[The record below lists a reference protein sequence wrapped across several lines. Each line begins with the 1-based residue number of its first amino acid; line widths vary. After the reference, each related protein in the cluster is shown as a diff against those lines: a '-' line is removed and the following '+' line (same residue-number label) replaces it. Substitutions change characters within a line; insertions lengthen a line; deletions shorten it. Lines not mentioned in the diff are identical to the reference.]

1 MVSWSMPKVSLKYIS
16 LNVDT
21 TVTKKKKSKD
31 SHDGAH
37 KDLLVWAT
45 TTQSRKSCGKYLQL
59 REDNSPLF
67 KTFLKMTRIE
77 LQQKLCNIQSVID
90 KVNHALNTTTIPP
103 YVYIDYIKKE
113 LGIDL
118 DDQRFNVDKEWS
130 LSTFFETRPKQK
142 QTVCIQTQPKH
153 PTDPQRRTNHK
164 SVQQI
169 STTTTVVVLL

>member
-1 MVSWSMPKVSLKYIS
+1 MASWLMPKVSLKYIS

-31 SHDGAH
+31 YREAQLADGQ
-37 KDLLVWAT
+37 LIWT
-45 TTQSRKSCGKYLQL
+45 TMTLSLKSCEKYLQL

-67 KTFLKMTRIE
+67 KIFLKMTRAE

-118 DDQRFNVDKEWS
+118 NDQRFNVDKE
-130 LSTFFETRPKQK
+130 
-142 QTVCIQTQPKH
+142 
-153 PTDPQRRTNHK
+153 
-164 SVQQI
+164 
-169 STTTTVVVLL
+169 

>member
-1 MVSWSMPKVSLKYIS
+1 MASWLMPKVSLKYIS

-31 SHDGAH
+31 YRDRVDHG
-37 KDLLVWAT
+37 DLLIWT
-45 TTQSRKSCGKYLQL
+45 MMTQSRKSCEKYLQL

-67 KTFLKMTRIE
+67 KIFLKMTRAE

-118 DDQRFNVDKEWS
+118 EK
-130 LSTFFETRPKQK
+130 
-142 QTVCIQTQPKH
+142 TVLH
-153 PTDPQRRTNHK
+153 TDRE
-164 SVQQI
+164 
-169 STTTTVVVLL
+169 

>member
-1 MVSWSMPKVSLKYIS
+1 MVSWLMPKVSLKYIS

-31 SHDGAH
+31 YHDHVGH
-37 KDLLVWAT
+37 GDLLVWT
-45 TTQSRKSCGKYLQL
+45 MMTQSRKSCEKYLQP

-67 KTFLKMTRIE
+67 KIFLKMTRAE
-77 LQQKLCNIQSVID
+77 LQRKLCNIQSVID

-118 DDQRFNVDKEWS
+118 EK
-130 LSTFFETRPKQK
+130 
-142 QTVCIQTQPKH
+142 TVLH
-153 PTDPQRRTNHK
+153 TDRE
-164 SVQQI
+164 
-169 STTTTVVVLL
+169 